1 MKIKPAI
8 VVLAFNRRKSLG
20 RLLESIAAAVYPER
34 VKLYISLECGASNDV
49 VAMARSFEAKSL
61 DVHVISHQFRMGLRK
76 HVIQC
81 GELAIEHGGVIV
93 LEDDLSVDRYFYLY
107 TMEAL
112 SYYSSDA
119 GVAGIALYS
128 YENNEYAGLPF
139 RPMRNGYTTYPM
151 QVPCSSGQCWSANQW
166 KSFKE
171 WYASA
176 TNEELQAIEAL
187 PDDVKKWPE
196 SSWKK
201 YFAAYLVLQNKH
213 FIYPYESY
221 STNCS
226 DPGGTHIVDGAI
238 VHQVGLGSSHRPPP
252 FFRFVPS
259 ENKEVYYDSF
269 MEPTGEFVFRTLG
282 LVKIDV
288 AVDLQGIKPAT
299 LLKKFKYILTC
310 KQVQNAIKSYP
321 RSFRPPENNLL
332 HPAVGNYSGGY
343 ALIRSIEFKK
353 SQHVRSLEELSYF
366 AGFKLL
372 SRRVIGRMFI
382 EVPCSIFRSIYNRI
396 HLLLSN
402 RK

>member
-1 MKIKPAI
+1 MKNNPAI
-8 VVLAFNRRKSLG
+8 VVVAFNRIKSLG
-20 RLLESIAAAVYPER
+20 RLLESIAAAEYQEK
-34 VKLYISLECGASNDV
+34 VKLYISLEGGASDDV

-81 GELAIEHGGVIV
+81 GDLAIEHGGVIV

-107 TMEAL
+107 AMEAL
-112 SYYSSDA
+112 SYYSSDVS
-119 GVAGIALYS
+119 VAGIALYS
-128 YENNEYAGLPF
+128 NENNEYAGLPF

-151 QVPCSSGQCWSANQW
+151 QVPCSWGQCWSANQW
-166 KSFKE
+166 QSFKE

-213 FIYPYESY
+213 FIYPYEAF

-226 DPGGTHIVDGAI
+226 DPGGTHILDGAI
-238 VHQVGLGSSHRPPP
+238 IHQVGLSSSQRPPP
-252 FFRFVPS
+252 VFRFSPPT
-259 ENKEVYYDSF
+259 NKEVYYDSF
-269 MEPTGEFVFRTLG
+269 MEPTGEFVSRALG
-282 LVKIDV
+282 LDKVDV

-310 KQVQNAIKSYP
+310 KRVENAIKSYP

-332 HPAVGNYSGGY
+332 HPAEENYSGGY
-343 ALIRSIEFKK
+343 HLIRSSEFKE

-366 AGFKLL
+366 SGFQLL
-372 SRRVIGRMFI
+372 SRRVIGRMLI
-382 EVPCSIFRSIYNRI
+382 EIPCFIFRRIYNRT
-396 HLLLSN
+396 HLLWPKN
-402 RK
+402 K